1 MTKKLPGVY
10 TKEIDN
16 SSTPEESTGST
27 GLFVG
32 LARKGMINS
41 PVYISSEK
49 QLIDTFG
56 KPLSTDSDYAMLGA
70 LDYVDVSPLYF
81 TRVATA
87 DMRYGK
93 IGLDNTVKMASANI
107 DIVPKAV
114 VGTISITGS
123 DGVKE
128 VVQEVAGINSADA
141 IITTGGIYA
150 PKANSTNSPELI
162 EDAEKELSENNSV
175 ILFSSIG
182 PSTESDLVGV
192 TIENF
197 ETFTV
202 SGEASSVSMTYR
214 YDVFQDRLGDS
225 VQTYYSANPA
235 PVGSASALAEMKAYK
250 YVATVRTGQD
260 INKYISKQNFYKSST
275 LISVDESSFTVVDNG
290 TESTVATGTT
300 FTFWSNASAVAS
312 VSAVFDNVTVAKAES
327 NSVHITKDFWYA
339 GFGKISGTGKL
350 MSFVNRN
357 INGVETPVCPWFR
370 NYDYSPSAVTTN
382 MTKIGQAGNI
392 WQSVFKVSVFTRA
405 SSLDNFS
412 TEPAEVFYG
421 TIGDVSTEDGTNL
434 NIKNAIN
441 GISRYVY
448 VATSESIDGNVI
460 VPKAV
465 FSAVN
470 AKLTYNNDITSPSGY
485 FGISFRPVSLGK
497 GESGSDGLVG
507 DYQSAYNLYT
517 NKRDIQIDIIAET
530 KPTASHAIMVDSLI
544 SSRLDCRGTIQIG
557 DSTTTSVN
565 SIVNNYTSINNTS
578 YISKYAGWYKRFD
591 NYNKKYRWL
600 PMSIMGAYLQAKCM
614 AQFKASAAP
623 AGIRRGIIP
632 VEAMYKKYSDSEILQ
647 MTNKRINTAMWQ
659 SGVGYVMWGE
669 DTAYTITGSALG
681 SIQVRATLLKIEREC
696 ENLLNSYLF
705 EGNTSSERLRVSS
718 NITSILS
725 GEKGNG
731 NINNFSVRCDDSN
744 NSDDSEE
751 MNVSIAVVPIRTT
764 KVINLTVVITK
775 SSVSIEEAV

>member
-56 KPLSTDSDYAMLGA
+56 KPLSVDSDYAMLGA

-81 TRVATA
+81 TRVSTS
-87 DMRYGK
+87 DMLYGK
-93 IGLDNTVKMASANI
+93 VELDNTAKLASADI

-114 VGTISITGS
+114 VATVAITGT

-128 VVQEVAGINSADA
+128 VVQTLSGINTTDA
-141 IITTGGIYA
+141 ILTTGETYS
-150 PKANSTNSPELI
+150 PKSNSVNTPELI
-162 EDAEKELSENNSV
+162 EDAEKELTDNSSV
-175 ILFSSIG
+175 LLISSIG
-182 PSTESDLVGV
+182 PSSESDLIGV

-197 ETFTV
+197 ETFAV
-202 SGEASSVSMTYR
+202 SGEESSISMTYK
-214 YDVFQDRLGDS
+214 YDVFPDRLGDTVS
-225 VQTYYSANPA
+225 TYYSANPA
-235 PVGSASALAEMKAYK
+235 GPGSATALAEMKAYK
-250 YVATVRTGQD
+250 YVATAKSALDVS
-260 INKYISKQNFYKSST
+260 KYLSKQNFYKATT
-275 LISVDESSFTVVDNG
+275 LISVDESSFTIVENG
-290 TESTVATGTT
+290 TESIVQPGTT
-300 FTFWSNASAVAS
+300 FMFWANASAVSA
-312 VSAVFDNVTVAKAES
+312 VSAIFENVTVEKALN
-327 NSVHITKDFWYA
+327 NSVHITKDYWYA
-339 GFGKISGTGKL
+339 GFGKITGTGKL
-350 MSFVNRN
+350 MSYVNTT
-357 INGVETPVCPWFR
+357 INGVVTPVCPWFR
-370 NYDYSPSAVTTN
+370 NYDFSPSVATTD
-382 MTKIGQAGNI
+382 MTKIGQSGNI
-392 WQSVFKVSVFTRA
+392 WQSVFKVSVFTR
-405 SSLDNFS
+405 SSSIDSFS
-412 TEPAEVFYG
+412 NEPAEVFYG
-421 TIGDVSTEDGTNL
+421 TVGDVSTEDGTNL

-441 GISRYVY
+441 GISKYIY
-448 VATSESIDGNVI
+448 IATSESIDGNVI

-465 FSAVN
+465 YSGIS
-470 AKLTYNNDITSPSGY
+470 AKLTYNNIISKPSGY
-485 FGISFRPVSLGK
+485 FGISYSPVSLGK
-497 GESGSDGLVG
+497 GESGSNGLVG

-544 SSRLDCRGTIQIG
+544 STRLDCRGTIQIG

-565 SIVNNYTSINNTS
+565 SIVSNYTSINNTS

-591 NYNKKYRWL
+591 SYNKKYRWL

-614 AQFKASAAP
+614 VQFKSSAAP
-623 AGIRRGIIP
+623 AGIRRGIVP

-681 SIQVRATLLKIEREC
+681 SIQVRATLLKIERNC

-725 GEKGNG
+725 DEKGNG
-731 NINNFSVRCDDSN
+731 NINDFAVRCDDSN

-775 SSVSIEEAV
+775 ASVSIQEAV

>member
-114 VGTISITGS
+114 VGTISISGS

-128 VVQEVAGINSADA
+128 VVQEVAGIKSADA

-235 PVGSASALAEMKAYK
+235 PVGSAAGLAEMKAYK
-250 YVATVRTGQD
+250 YVATV
-260 INKYISKQNFYKSST
+260 
-275 LISVDESSFTVVDNG
+275 
-290 TESTVATGTT
+290 
-300 FTFWSNASAVAS
+300 
-312 VSAVFDNVTVAKAES
+312 
-327 NSVHITKDFWYA
+327 
-339 GFGKISGTGKL
+339 
-350 MSFVNRN
+350 
-357 INGVETPVCPWFR
+357 
-370 NYDYSPSAVTTN
+370 
-382 MTKIGQAGNI
+382 
-392 WQSVFKVSVFTRA
+392 
-405 SSLDNFS
+405 
-412 TEPAEVFYG
+412 
-421 TIGDVSTEDGTNL
+421 
-434 NIKNAIN
+434 
-441 GISRYVY
+441 
-448 VATSESIDGNVI
+448 
-460 VPKAV
+460 
-465 FSAVN
+465 
-470 AKLTYNNDITSPSGY
+470 
-485 FGISFRPVSLGK
+485 
-497 GESGSDGLVG
+497 
-507 DYQSAYNLYT
+507 
-517 NKRDIQIDIIAET
+517 
-530 KPTASHAIMVDSLI
+530 
-544 SSRLDCRGTIQIG
+544 
-557 DSTTTSVN
+557 
-565 SIVNNYTSINNTS
+565 
-578 YISKYAGWYKRFD
+578 
-591 NYNKKYRWL
+591 
-600 PMSIMGAYLQAKCM
+600 
-614 AQFKASAAP
+614 
-623 AGIRRGIIP
+623 
-632 VEAMYKKYSDSEILQ
+632 
-647 MTNKRINTAMWQ
+647 
-659 SGVGYVMWGE
+659 
-669 DTAYTITGSALG
+669 
-681 SIQVRATLLKIEREC
+681 
-696 ENLLNSYLF
+696 
-705 EGNTSSERLRVSS
+705 
-718 NITSILS
+718 
-725 GEKGNG
+725 
-731 NINNFSVRCDDSN
+731 
-744 NSDDSEE
+744 
-751 MNVSIAVVPIRTT
+751 
-764 KVINLTVVITK
+764 
-775 SSVSIEEAV
+775 